1 MRGIEALNM
10 NWYAIYTKP
19 KTEEIVSEKLM
30 RAGIEVYNPKLKI
43 RKYIRK
49 QYREVIEPLF
59 PCYIFGRFEPQKYQW
74 MITYTRGVRKIV
86 GDKTD
91 PWPVAEDII
100 GFIRSNEKDGFV
112 AIKCEE
118 LSEGDTVKISE
129 GPFSGLTGMFKKVIK
144 GTERVVLLLN
154 AIEYQARVIV
164 ERASLS
170 KIC

>member
-1 MRGIEALNM
+1 M

-19 KTEEIVSEKLM
+19 KSEEVVSENLK
-30 RAGIEVYNPKLKI
+30 RAGIEVYNPKLRLK
-43 RKYIRK
+43 KYLRN

-59 PCYIFGRFEPQKYQW
+59 PCYIFGRFEPEKYQW

-86 GDKTD
+86 GDKTY

-118 LSEGDTVKISE
+118 LSEGDRVRISE
-129 GPFSGLTGMFKKVIK
+129 GPLSGLTGIFKKVIK

-164 ERASLS
+164 ERASLI
-170 KIC
+170 KVC